1 MNRNAPAPGL
11 FLGFAIGAAL
21 TAYGVWFSRRL
32 EEERDPLLHVL
43 DHAPVD
49 DEELTPEDV
58 AAIDEARADL
68 ALGNLTPWDHVRH
81 ELRHSA

>member
-1 MNRNAPAPGL
+1 VCGSPASWRRS
-11 FLGFAIGAAL
+11 AL
-21 TAYGVWFSRRL
+21 RSL
-32 EEERDPLLHVL
+32 DVL
-43 DHAPVD
+43 DHVPVD